1 MKKVVSR
8 RVVHKGEKRITLE
21 FERDDEIISLIRKVD
36 DVRWSSTMRCWH
48 MPDTKE
54 SIGNMFNA
62 LKGSVYFDYS
72 ALKSPSIVRFDE
84 EKQAALKARNREL
97 PALGEADLSELDK
110 FSKWMEHKRYGK
122 STISSYVSMVSRFL
136 KFIKPL
142 NAEECS
148 VDEVVR
154 YVDDYI
160 IPFRLSYTFQN
171 QTVSALKLF
180 FSEIYSKPL
189 VVENLERPRGS
200 HRLPNVLSKEEVR
213 KLLAAPVNLKHRA
226 MLSLIY
232 ACGLRRSE
240 VINLRVTDIDS
251 SRGLISIRQSK
262 GKKDRLVPISE
273 KIIEMLREYFKSYRP
288 AAFLFEGQVRG
299 VQYSTTSLESVLKAG
314 CKKAGIRKPVTLHWL
329 RHSYATHLL
338 EAGTDIRYIQV
349 LLGHSSSK
357 TTEIYTHVSM
367 GSLKNITSPFDTL

>member
-21 FERDDEIISLIRKVD
+21 FEKDDEIISLIRKVN

-48 MPDTKE
+48 MPDDKE
-54 SIGNMFNA
+54 SISKMLDV
-62 LKGSVYFDYS
+62 LKGYAFLDYS
-72 ALKSPSIVRFDE
+72 VFKANLNVPSAKER
-84 EKQAALKARNREL
+84 KAERLR
-97 PALGEADLSELDK
+97 GLSELPELSEADTDDLIK
-110 FSKWMEHKRYGK
+110 FRKWMEHMRYGK
-122 STISSYVSMVSRFL
+122 SSINSYVSMVSRFL
-136 KFIKPL
+136 RFIKPL
-142 NAEECS
+142 KAEDCGAGEM
-148 VDEVVR
+148 VR
-154 YVDDYI
+154 YVNDYI
-160 IPFRLSYTFQN
+160 IPSKLSYTFQN

-189 VVENLERPRGS
+189 VAENLERPRS
-200 HRLPNVLSKEEVR
+200 EHRLPNVLSKDEVK
-213 KLLAAPVNLKHRA
+213 KLISAPVNLKHRA
-226 MLSLIY
+226 MLSLTY

-240 VINLRVTDIDS
+240 TINLRVEDIDS
-251 SRGLISIRQSK
+251 SRGLINIRQSK
-262 GKKDRLVPISE
+262 GKKDRLVPVSE
-273 KIIEMLREYFKSYRP
+273 KLIEMLREYFKAYRP
-288 AAFLFEGQVRG
+288 VKFLFEGKERG
-299 VQYSTTSLESVLKAG
+299 SRYSTASLEKVLKNA
-314 CKKAGIRKPVTLHWL
+314 CRKAGIRKPVTLHWL